1 MFDIEYNLVDSLFR
15 NSNSKMKVRINII
28 TEKCPRQ
35 SLLSLKQAKILII
48 CCFLNV
54 CTDSN
59 IKSIDKDHIAMFP
72 YCGSMSEKSS
82 ETQSRAINA
91 EDSKL
96 DYRWSVIVVQK
107 NIEPKTGKLHE
118 SLCSGSIITDR

>member
-1 MFDIEYNLVDSLFR
+1 
-15 NSNSKMKVRINII
+15 MKFLLEII
-28 TEKCPRQ
+28 PEKCLRPF
-35 SLLSLKQAKILII
+35 LLSLTLTQAKILII
-48 CCFLNV
+48 FCVGNI
-54 CTDSN
+54 CTASD
-59 IKSIDKDHIAMFP
+59 IKYIDKEHIAMFP

-107 NIEPKTGKLHE
+107 NIEPKTGKVHE